1 MNKLPREYYLHD
13 DVITISKELLGKFL
27 MTTIDGCTTGG
38 MIVETE
44 AYRAPEDKASHA
56 YDLRRTPR
64 NEAMYRQGGICY
76 IYRCYGIH
84 TLFNVVTN
92 EKGTPHAILVRALE
106 PLVGI
111 DKMVERRRKK
121 KLDRS
126 IACGP
131 GSLSQALGIDISLN
145 MTALDSSVIWIE
157 DRHVTVDA
165 DAVIASPRVGIEYAE
180 EYALLPW
187 RFRIK
192 NNHWAGK

>member
-131 GSLSQALGIDISLN
+131 GSLSQALAIDISLN